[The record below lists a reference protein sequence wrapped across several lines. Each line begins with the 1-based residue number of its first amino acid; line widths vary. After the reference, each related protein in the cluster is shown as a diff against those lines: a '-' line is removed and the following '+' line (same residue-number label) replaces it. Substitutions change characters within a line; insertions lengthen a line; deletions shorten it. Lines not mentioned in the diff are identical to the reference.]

1 MCVEVREG
9 ATRVRQVR
17 TDAGEQKTIIGKI
30 GMPER
35 ATHITAVSLG
45 FLITQKNIKM
55 KVLLKICSAFAFKLR
70 LN

>member
-30 GMPER
+30 GVPER

-45 FLITQKNIKM
+45 FLITQKNIKT